1 MFCFLAGRNIHQ
13 CEVIQSQSSNAFL
26 YLCRNFPK
34 KIFEYYSELFP
45 FLCQLYR
52 NEFQSNK
59 VIASMTIDE
68 QTSPTLKLL
77 DAAQMLFYQKF
88 SDQTVLENQH
98 LEDFYQLV
106 KPIYEIF
113 NVSLTAQSVGEFIEY
128 LDLYPNQNS
137 TLRYR
142 RRNLMLAL
150 HCLCLLL
157 RFSKQEQGRNIHLH
171 AKIALSLRPIFF
183 DFILKITQ
191 FCNQFYDPQIN
202 PYYERLKVNLT
213 YSETEKQLYL
223 GTYESNNMFKATIT
237 ST

>member
-1 MFCFLAGRNIHQ
+1 MFDLAGRNVHQ
-13 CEVIQSQSSNAFL
+13 CEVIQSQSANAFL

-34 KIFEYYSELFP
+34 KLFEYYSELFP
-45 FLCQLYR
+45 FLCRLYQ
-52 NEFQSNK
+52 NEFQSMK
-59 VIASMTIDE
+59 TIVSMIVDE
-68 QTSPTLKLL
+68 QTSSTLKLL
-77 DAAQMLFYQKF
+77 DAAQMLFYERF
-88 SDQTVLENQH
+88 SDQTVIENTH

-113 NVSLTAQSVGEFIEY
+113 NVSLTAQSVGEFIDY
-128 LDLYPNQNS
+128 LDLCTNQNP
-137 TLRYR
+137 TGRYR

-157 RFSKQEQGRNIHLH
+157 RFSKQEQGRNGQLH
-171 AKIALSLRPIFF
+171 TKITLALRPIFF
-183 DFILKITQ
+183 DFILKMTQ
-191 FCNQFYDPQIN
+191 FCNQLYDPQIN
-202 PYYERLKVNLT
+202 PYYERLKANLT

>member
-1 MFCFLAGRNIHQ
+1 MIFLLAGRNAHQ

-34 KIFEYYSELFP
+34 KMFEYYSELFP
-45 FLCQLYR
+45 FLCRLYQ
-52 NEFQSNK
+52 NEFQSMK
-59 VIASMTIDE
+59 TIVSMVVDE

-77 DAAQMLFYQKF
+77 DAAQMLFYEKF
-88 SDQTVLENQH
+88 SDQTVIENQH
-98 LEDFYQLV
+98 LEDFYQLL

-113 NVSLTAQSVGEFIEY
+113 NVSLTAQSVGEFIDY
-128 LDLYPNQNS
+128 LDLCSNQNPAG
-137 TLRYR
+137 RYR
-142 RRNLMLAL
+142 RRNLMLAV

-157 RFSKQEQGRNIHLH
+157 RFSKQEQGRNGQLH
-171 AKIALSLRPIFF
+171 SKITLSLRPIFF
-183 DFILKITQ
+183 DFILKMTQ
-191 FCNQFYDPQIN
+191 FCNQLYDPQIN
-202 PYYERLKVNLT
+202 PYYERLKSNLT